1 MLCLMVRYY
10 PEAVVPRNLDDV
22 NANVASYIRF
32 GQGIYSWTKPTQNSK
47 DLQGNINLAI
57 NDIVFQFYK
66 RSVRKE
72 YEQHW
77 DEEVDRKY

>member
-22 NANVASYIRF
+22 KANVASYIGL
-32 GQGIYSWTKPTQNSK
+32 GQEICSWTKPTQNSK

-57 NDIVFQFYK
+57 DDIVFQF
-66 RSVRKE
+66 
-72 YEQHW
+72 
-77 DEEVDRKY
+77 